1 MARPRAAPGTECE
14 TVRCGRAGCVAVEG
28 EGSCALGDDYLG
40 SDCVSR
46 YCFASAVMA
55 MVIDH
60 YVNHIN

>member
-40 SDCVSR
+40 SDRVSR
-46 YCFASAVMA
+46 YCPDACCAGAGQVDKSG
-55 MVIDH
+55 
-60 YVNHIN
+60 